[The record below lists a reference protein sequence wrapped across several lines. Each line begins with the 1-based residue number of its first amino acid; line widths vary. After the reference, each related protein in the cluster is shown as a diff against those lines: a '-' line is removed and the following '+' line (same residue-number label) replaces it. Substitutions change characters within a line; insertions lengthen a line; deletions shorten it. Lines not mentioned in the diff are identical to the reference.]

1 MDWHKIWNS
10 DKISNDMNA
19 ENSYK
24 HNGYLFDNPDEFHKF
39 IEEISKSLNIK
50 NNDRI
55 LDIGCGNGYF
65 LNYLINK
72 RNLINCQIYGFDF
85 SEKNINIAK
94 KNFIGTYF
102 VHDMHNL
109 LPFDSNYFD
118 VIICTSCLFYM
129 DNENSLYNLMGEIE
143 RVSKIQSAIFFGN
156 CMDIE
161 KKNIAESI
169 RKDTHLSSSSHL
181 YIHKNTFINYFKNHE
196 ILIIDNEDLALD
208 FYSGQKYKYNVYIKK
223 THTTENIGVDFH
235 DTLTYNPRFFKTL
248 LKNFKGKKFIIT
260 GTPLSKKETIKE
272 NLRALNFIEGED
284 YDDIECGYE
293 YNKEE
298 MTHQHFEKMK
308 KHKLE
313 ILKKNNI
320 TIYFDDNPYYVN
332 YLKDY
337 NIFVYQTI
345 LSKKYID
352 TFKLKDNYFCCNLQE
367 NQFEFIKNFIK
378 DRSEFLNNKIY
389 IPGVFDLFHIGH
401 LKLLKNIKENHN
413 GFIIIGLQS
422 DESVKK
428 QKGHTPTMT
437 FNERKEILI
446 NLNIIDSVIEYEKID
461 QSDILNKYN
470 ITTFVIGPEFG
481 SCEEHIN
488 TLNYCKI
495 NNINVIITERTPN
508 ISTSHI
514 IQRVLQHT

>member
-1 MDWHKIWNS
+1 MDWCKIWNS
-10 DKISNDMNA
+10 NKISNDINE

-24 HNGYLFDNPDEFHKF
+24 HNGYLFNNNCEFHKF
-39 IEEISKSLNIK
+39 IEEISKSINIK
-50 NNDRI
+50 NGDHI

-72 RNLINCQIYGFDF
+72 RNLINCKIYGFDF

-94 KNFIGTYF
+94 KYFPGNYF
-102 VHDMHNL
+102 VHDMHDL
-109 LPFDSNYFD
+109 LPFEPNYFD
-118 VIICTSCLFYM
+118 VIICTSCLFYI
-129 DNENSLYNLMGEIE
+129 DNENSLYNLIGEIE
-143 RVSKIQSAIFFGN
+143 RVSKIQSVIFFGN

-169 RKDTHLSSSSHL
+169 RKDTHSHISEHL

-196 ILIIDNEDLALD
+196 ILIIDNDDLDLD

-223 THTTENIGVDFH
+223 TYKNENIGIDFH
-235 DTLTYNPRFFKTL
+235 DTLTYNPSFFKTL

-260 GTPLSKKETIKE
+260 GTPLSKKENIKK
-272 NLRALNFIEGED
+272 NLYDLNFKEGED

-298 MTHQHFEKMK
+298 MTHCHFEKMK

-320 TIYFDDNPYYVN
+320 TIYFDDNPYYVD
-332 YLKDY
+332 YIKDY
-337 NIFVYQTI
+337 NICVYQTI

-352 TFKLKDNYFCCNLQE
+352 IFKIKDNYFCCNLQE
-367 NQFEFIKNFIK
+367 NQFNFIKNFIK
-378 DRSEFLNNKIY
+378 DTDEFVNNKIY

-401 LKLLKNIKENHN
+401 LKLLKNIKENNN

-428 QKGHTPTMT
+428 QKGHTPIMT
-437 FNERKEILI
+437 FNERKEIII
-446 NLNIIDSVIEYEKID
+446 NLNIIDSVIEYENID

-481 SCEEHIN
+481 SCEEHMN

-508 ISTSHI
+508 ISTTNI